1 MRSRAERRK
10 LRYKKIK
17 RKKKI
22 AKEVYGF
29 PYYHKDGKYSKGK
42 IHCSCPLCRDKT
54 KNKGK
59 HRSPYSPTV
68 NYKASDRRR
77 VDSLADSMKDYYEYL
92 SATAKP
98 VLWEEPDA

>member
-29 PYYHKDGKYSKGK
+29 PYYHEDGKYSKGK
-42 IHCSCPLCRDKT
+42 IHCSCPMCSAKT
-54 KNKGK
+54 NTIGK
-59 HRSPYSPTV
+59 YGTYGRFKR
-68 NYKASDRRR
+68 NYPNRDRR
-77 VDSLADSMKDYYEYL
+77 EYIKAMQDIL
-92 SATAKP
+92 D
-98 VLWEEPDA
+98 WQEEHNDRQ